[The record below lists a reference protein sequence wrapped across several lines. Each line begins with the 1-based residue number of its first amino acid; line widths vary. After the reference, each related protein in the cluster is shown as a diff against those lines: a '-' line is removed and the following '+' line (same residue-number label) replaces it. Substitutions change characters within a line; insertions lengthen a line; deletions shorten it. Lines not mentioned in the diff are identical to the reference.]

1 MHSRNE
7 IFNNLKHAYKT
18 HTKCIKQTYA
28 FLVWNLQNSKMHMK
42 FIRNAYEMHVG
53 FSLFFTFSRFKS
65 FVVATKWV
73 SYQTYLWIEIYLS
86 TPLQVSIHSHM
97 GHLSDLLVN
106 WNLLE
111 NSTSRVQSFTNGS
124 AIRLP
129 CEYKFTWALKWT
141 WATSTNYKYN
151 NHKYQS
157 QVAVWM
163 GYSQVVK
170 TGSNQK

>member
-1 MHSRNE
+1 MHIE
-7 IFNNLKHAYKT
+7 
-18 HTKCIKQTYA
+18 CIWNA
-28 FLVWNLQNSKMHMK
+28 CGFLT
-42 FIRNAYEMHVG
+42 
-53 FSLFFTFSRFKS
+53 FFTFSRFKS

-157 QVAVWM
+157 QVAVWISHK
-163 GYSQVVK
+163 YQSQEQIRSIPITSTIHKYQSQVAVWMGHSQVGI